1 METSCQS
8 LITPGLIDSA
18 LKLQLILLFHRHPDY
33 CGDTWTVSEWLRE
46 NPWAIEEALES
57 LAEAGFLGRG
67 LVSGYTKYHIELSL
81 EHLATLEQLVACYE
95 DPLRRE
101 QIYSLV
107 HLADRERR
115 FRACI
120 RTAELERAYYC

>member
-1 METSCQS
+1 METSCKS

-18 LKLQLILLFHRHPDY
+18 LKLQLILLFHRHPHY
-33 CGDTWTVSEWLRE
+33 CGDSWTVSEWLRD
-46 NPWAIEEALES
+46 NPWAIEEALEA

-67 LVSGYTKYHIELSL
+67 LASGHTKYQIELSL
-81 EHLATLEQLVACYE
+81 GHWDAVKKLVACYE

-120 RTAELERAYYC
+120 STAELEQAYC